1 METLVSRRLFLAGA
15 GALSV
20 APTVLHADAKRVFK
34 YAVVGCGGRGTGA
47 SKNIEDAAAW
57 LGHEAKMVA
66 AADFFQEKAAALAA
80 KHGCDGNRV
89 FAGADAYRKVLETD
103 AEIVLLCTPPFF
115 RPLHAEAVVAAGKHL
130 FAEKPV
136 AVDPP
141 GIRRFLKAVETA
153 KQKGLMLLSG
163 TCHRHN
169 YRALRMIGPVRSGV
183 IGEILGGVVY
193 RCHGKI
199 WERPRRP
206 GDSNA
211 AYLAHNWY
219 NFREMCGDNLTEQ
232 AIHEVDLA
240 SWFIGRL
247 PRCAMGIGARYRKG
261 TGNGYNLFSVDYDYG
276 GNLHVHAIAR
286 QLKGCWDRCCAMLTG
301 TKGRIDVLG
310 SKITRT
316 DGTGVAFPY
325 DNAAVEGIHE
335 NMMVNEHADLLKSL
349 LTGTYRNEGEQ
360 VAMAT
365 ATTVMGTLAAYT
377 GRMVLLNDLLSNE
390 ASDFYAWKHPLQP
403 EDFER
408 GDDLDLPKEGD
419 GPIPGKE

>member
-1 METLVSRRLFLAGA
+1 MDTLVSRRLFLAGA

-20 APTVLHADAKRVFK
+20 APAILHAGARRVFK

-47 SKNIEDAAAW
+47 SRNIEDAAKW

-66 AADFFQEKAAALAA
+66 AADFFKEKAEALAGR
-80 KHGCDGNRV
+80 HGCDAKYA

-103 AEIVLLCTPPFF
+103 AEIVLLCTPPAF

-141 GIRRFLKAVETA
+141 GVRRFLKTVEA
-153 KQKGLMLLSG
+153 AERKGVMLLSG

-169 YRALRMIGPVRSGV
+169 YRALRMIGPVRSGA

-193 RCHGKI
+193 RCHRNV

-206 GDSNA
+206 EDSNA
-211 AYLAHNWY
+211 AYLANNWY

-247 PRCAMGIGARYRKG
+247 PRSAMGIGARYGKQ
-261 TGNGYNLFSVDYDYG
+261 TGNGYNLLSVDYDYG

-286 QLKGCWDRCCAMLTG
+286 QLTGCWDRCCAMLTG
-301 TKGRIDVLG
+301 TKGQIDVLG
-310 SKITRT
+310 SKIRKP
-316 DGTGVAFPY
+316 DGSSAAFPF
-325 DNAAVEGIHE
+325 DTEAVKGLHE
-335 NMMVNEHADLLKSL
+335 NMMVNEHADLLRDL
-349 LTGTYRNEGEQ
+349 LSGTYRNEGEQ

-377 GRMVLLNDLLSNE
+377 GRMVLLNDLLKNE
-390 ASDFYAWKHPLQP
+390 TSDFYGWKHPVQA

-408 GDDLDLPKEGD
+408 GGDLALPKEGEC
-419 GPIPGKE
+419 PVPGR